1 MRDYEFAQP
10 RPLHVPVAPGE
21 YVTIWADFPLTEE
34 KWQQMFAVLSAM
46 KPALV
51 EAGADES
58 RDETEEDR
66 LSVAL

>member
-1 MRDYEFAQP
+1 MRDYEFSQP

-46 KPALV
+46 KAALV
-51 EAGADES
+51 EAGADEL
-58 RDETEEDR
+58 RDDASDGKE
-66 LSVAL
+66 